1 MSHRF
6 KNAHRIVIKIGS
18 ALLNDRENLR
28 LNRTWLEA
36 LADDVEMCRA
46 RGQDVVIVSSGAI
59 AMGRNALGLGT
70 AKLKLE
76 ESQAAA
82 AVGQIALAHAYSRA
96 LKERGLEAAQI
107 LLTLEDT
114 EDRRRYINARNTLT
128 GLLKMG
134 VVPVINENDTVATSE
149 IRYGDN
155 DRLAA
160 RVTGMVSADCLV
172 LLSDVDGVYTTDPAL
187 GKGGKLIPEIK
198 ELTPEIWSMARDS
211 GSSLSRGGMR
221 TKLEAARMAQ
231 SAGAHM
237 VITSGKVLRPLRHLQ
252 EGGKCTWVPA
262 GEAPMAARKKWIA
275 GSLKPAGALIVDPG
289 AVKALQS
296 GKSLLP
302 AGVSALEGE
311 FEKGDAVRVQDQ
323 SGQELGRGIINYDH
337 EEASRIIGRNSTEIE
352 DLLGYDGR
360 AEMIHRD
367 DLVVLKGMTDG

>member
-6 KNAHRIVIKIGS
+6 RNARRVVIKIGS
-18 ALLNDRENLR
+18 ALLNDTKNLR

-70 AKLKLE
+70 ARLKLE

-96 LKERGLEAAQI
+96 LQERGMETAQV
-107 LLTLEDT
+107 LLTLDDT

-128 GLLKMG
+128 CLLKMG
-134 VVPVINENDTVATSE
+134 VVPVINENDTVATTE

-172 LLSDVDGVYTTDPAL
+172 LLSDVDGVYTSDPAL
-187 GKGGKLIPEIK
+187 GQGGKLIPEIR
-198 ELTPEIWSMARDS
+198 ELTPEIWAMARDS

-231 SAGAHM
+231 STGAHM
-237 VITSGKVLRPLRHLQ
+237 VITSGKILRPLKNLQ
-252 EGGKCTWVPA
+252 EGGRCTWVPA
-262 GEAPMAARKKWIA
+262 DEAPMAARKKWIS
-275 GSLKPAGALIVDPG
+275 GSLKPVGVLIVDAG
-289 AVKALQS
+289 AVRALQS

-302 AGVSALEGE
+302 AGISGVKGK
-311 FEKGDAVRVQDQ
+311 FEKGDAVRVEDQ
-323 SGQELGRGIINYDH
+323 TGLELGRGIVSYGH
-337 EEASRIIGRNSTEIE
+337 EEAARIIGRNSADIAQI
-352 DLLGYDGR
+352 LGYDGR
-360 AEMIHRD
+360 TEMIHRD
-367 DLVVLKGMTDG
+367 DLVVSKGLSDG

>member
-6 KNAHRIVIKIGS
+6 KGARRIVIKIGS
-18 ALLNDRENLR
+18 ALLIDSEKLR

-59 AMGRNALGLGT
+59 AMGRNALGLGA

-76 ESQAAA
+76 DSQAAA

-96 LKERGLEAAQI
+96 LKERGMETAQI
-107 LLTLEDT
+107 LLTLEDS
-114 EDRRRYINARNTLT
+114 EDRRRYLNARNTLT

-172 LLSDVDGVYTTDPAL
+172 LLSDVDGVYTCDPAL
-187 GKGGKLIPEIK
+187 GQGGKLIPEIK
-198 ELTPEIWSMARDS
+198 ELTSEIWEMARDS

-221 TKLEAARMAQ
+221 TKLEAARMTQ

-237 VITSGKVLRPLRHLQ
+237 VITSGKVLRPLKHLQ
-252 EGGKCTWVPA
+252 EGGRCTWVPA
-262 GEAPMAARKKWIA
+262 NEAPMAARKKWIS
-275 GSLKPAGALIVDPG
+275 GSLKPVGALIVDPG
-289 AVKALQS
+289 AVRALQS

-302 AGVSALEGE
+302 AGVSSIAGK

-323 SGQELGRGIINYDH
+323 AGQELGRGIINYGHLD
-337 EEASRIIGRNSTEIE
+337 AARIIGHNSTEIE
-352 DLLGYDGR
+352 TLLGYHGR
-360 AEMIHRD
+360 AEIIHRD
-367 DLVVLKGMTDG
+367 DLVVVKGSNDG